1 MLERELG
8 RGGMATV
15 YLAQDLKHDRPVAL
29 KVLRPELA
37 ATLGPERFLREIRF
51 AARLQHPHIV
61 SVHDSGEAA
70 GQLWFTM
77 PYVEGESL
85 RTRLTREGQLP
96 IEAALRITREAAQAL
111 EYAHE
116 HGVIHRDIK
125 PENLLLTTDGNTL
138 VADFGIAR
146 AFGGVGGEGR
156 LTETGLSLGTPR
168 YMSPEQAAG
177 ERGLDR
183 RSDLYSLGCVL
194 YEMLAGEPPFTGP
207 SAQAILAKQFSE
219 PLPHLRVLRPAVPEA
234 VEQAIRRALARSPA
248 DRFATARHFAAA
260 LTTAVAPEGAPTAT
274 TRMIYPRSWSRIR
287 AAMLAALVLLGFVGV
302 WVVWKRLSVPAAPVS
317 PTRLAVL
324 PFSVPGSPGLSYLSE
339 GMVDLLSRNLNSAGD
354 LRTID
359 PGTVVTTVGKTGI
372 RTPDQK
378 YGRTL
383 ANRLGAGLYVLGS
396 VHAIG
401 SRLRIQASLH
411 DTRDTLAE
419 SLSSASVEGDT
430 GQLFELVDR
439 LSGQLLASR
448 RLGQG
453 FSLVQT
459 AVLTTQSLPALRAY
473 LDGERNLRAGEG
485 QFDSAIAGFQH
496 AVAQDSTFALG
507 YYRLAVS
514 AGWAGRPGISGPA
527 TEKALTY
534 GDRLGD
540 RDRRLLVAFAAFRRG
555 AADAA
560 EKQYRVILRDYPDDL
575 EAEFQLADLLYH
587 YNAPRGRPIAEAQEP
602 FDRLLAVDPQ
612 FLCPI

>member
-1 MLERELG
+1 
-8 RGGMATV
+8 
-15 YLAQDLKHDRPVAL
+15 
-29 KVLRPELA
+29 
-37 ATLGPERFLREIRF
+37 
-51 AARLQHPHIV
+51 
-61 SVHDSGEAA
+61 
-70 GQLWFTM
+70 
-77 PYVEGESL
+77 
-85 RTRLTREGQLP
+85 
-96 IEAALRITREAAQAL
+96 
-111 EYAHE
+111 
-116 HGVIHRDIK
+116 
-125 PENLLLTTDGNTL
+125 
-138 VADFGIAR
+138 
-146 AFGGVGGEGR
+146 
-156 LTETGLSLGTPR
+156 
-168 YMSPEQAAG
+168 
-177 ERGLDR
+177 
-183 RSDLYSLGCVL
+183 
-194 YEMLAGEPPFTGP
+194 
-207 SAQAILAKQFSE
+207 
-219 PLPHLRVLRPAVPEA
+219 
-234 VEQAIRRALARSPA
+234 
-248 DRFATARHFAAA
+248 
-260 LTTAVAPEGAPTAT
+260 
-274 TRMIYPRSWSRIR
+274 
-287 AAMLAALVLLGFVGV
+287 
-302 WVVWKRLSVPAAPVS
+302 
-317 PTRLAVL
+317 
-324 PFSVPGSPGLSYLSE
+324 
-339 GMVDLLSRNLNSAGD
+339 MVDLLSRNLNSAGD

-372 RTPDQK
+372 PTPDQK

>member
-37 ATLGPERFLREIRF
+37 ATLGPDRFRREIHL
-51 AARLQHPHIV
+51 AARLQHPHILT
-61 SVHDSGEAA
+61 VHDSGEAA

-96 IEAALRITREAAQAL
+96 IEAALRITSEAAQAL

-146 AFGGVGGEGR
+146 ALGGVGGEDR

-177 ERGLDR
+177 ERSLDR

-219 PLPHLRVLRPAVPEA
+219 PLPHVRVLRPAVPEA
-234 VEQAIRRALARSPA
+234 VEHAIRRALARSPA
-248 DRFATARHFAAA
+248 DRFATARQFAAA
-260 LTTAVAPEGAPTAT
+260 LSAAVAPEGAPTAT
-274 TRMIYPRSWSRIR
+274 MRMIDPRSWSRIR

-302 WVVWKRLSVPAAPVS
+302 WVVRKRLSVPAAPVS

-324 PFSVPGSPGLSYLSE
+324 PFSVPGSPGLTYLSE

-378 YGRTL
+378 YGRTI
-383 ANRLGAGLYVLGS
+383 AKRLGAGLYVLGS

-439 LSGQLLASR
+439 LSGELLASR

-453 FSLVQT
+453 FRLVQT
-459 AVLTTQSLPALRAY
+459 AVLTTHSLPALKAY
-473 LDGERNLRAGEG
+473 LDGERNLRAGYG
-485 QFDSAIAGFQH
+485 QFDSAIAGFQN

-507 YYRLAVS
+507 YYRLAVA

-527 TEKALTY
+527 TEKALTF

-540 RDRRLLVAFAAFRRG
+540 RDRRLLAAFAAFRRG

-560 EKQYRVILRDYPDDL
+560 EQRYRVILRDYPDDL

-602 FDRLLAVDPQ
+602 FDRLLALDPR